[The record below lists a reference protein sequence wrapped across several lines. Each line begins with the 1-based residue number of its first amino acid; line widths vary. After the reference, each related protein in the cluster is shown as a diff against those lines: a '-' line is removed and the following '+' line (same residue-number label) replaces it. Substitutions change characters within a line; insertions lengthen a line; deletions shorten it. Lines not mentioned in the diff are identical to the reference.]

1 MYPDNYEYIAVL
13 DYSNGKTVGVYFP
26 DLPGCITCEDNAQN
40 AVKSAKE
47 VLQLHLYGMEED
59 GDTIPAPSELKN
71 IKLKKD
77 ELPVLIDVYMKPFRE
92 KMHTRYV
99 KKTLSIP
106 SWINTI
112 AEEQGINFSATLL
125 SALKEKCHIEE

>member
-1 MYPDNYEYIAVL
+1 MYPDTYEFIAVL

-26 DLPGCITCEDNAQN
+26 DLPGCISCEDNAQN

-47 VLQLHLYGMEED
+47 ALQLHLYGMEED
-59 GDTIPAPSELKN
+59 GDKIPAASDFIDLSLKEH
-71 IKLKKD
+71 

-106 SWINTI
+106 SWINAI

-125 SALKEKCHIEE
+125 SALKEKCHIED